1 MKFLQFILN
10 IKFKVNY
17 DCAIYFGE
25 QKSILLIQIATNRT
39 LEQLKKYNKDNFQKD
54 LASMQKFFDENKIE
68 INKYYL
74 LFIITLQNLEN
85 QKKVEGIFNQTRLK
99 YFIYDLT
106 QDKFK
111 DNSFTK

>member
-1 MKFLQFILN
+1 
-10 IKFKVNY
+10 
-17 DCAIYFGE
+17 
-25 QKSILLIQIATNRT
+25 
-39 LEQLKKYNKDNFQKD
+39 
-54 LASMQKFFDENKIE
+54 MQKFFDENKME

-85 QKKVEGIFNQTRLK
+85 KNKVEGIFNQTRLK

-111 DNSFTK
+111 DNSFTKYEISYYKNPHLINDDEKRIIYFYLENNDFIN